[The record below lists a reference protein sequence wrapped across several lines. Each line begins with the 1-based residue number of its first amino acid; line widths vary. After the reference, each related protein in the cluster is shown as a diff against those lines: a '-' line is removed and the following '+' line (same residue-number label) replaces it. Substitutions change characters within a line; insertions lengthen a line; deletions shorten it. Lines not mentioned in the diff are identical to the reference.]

1 MEERLQ
7 AIVPR
12 TGKDGKTYFT
22 RIGVAFP
29 SKDGEGWSVILE
41 ALPLPDKE
49 GRCVVLLR
57 PPLPDKNDA
66 PRQSRPAAA
75 GASAA
80 PDLDDGVPF

>member
-57 PPLPDKNDA
+57 PPLADKNDG
-66 PRQSRPAAA
+66 PRNAPAAKVQA
-75 GASAA
+75 
-80 PDLDDGVPF
+80 DLDDGIPF